1 MSTNKKIRTGQTGY
15 EPNTQKRTHL
25 FKVFLSEEEY
35 QQLEKEALASGSSSL
50 AKYARQVLFSGN
62 HAKQQQADFERQKHL
77 ELLAAMNRIGNNIN
91 QIARA
96 LNQRQ
101 QMTPDIHKTLAG
113 LKEKLN
119 LLVENTA
126 HAGGRI

>member
-1 MSTNKKIRTGQTGY
+1 MSTDKKKRTGQTGY

-35 QQLEKEALASGSSSL
+35 QQLEKEALGSGASSL
-50 AKYARQVLFSGN
+50 AKYARHILFSDN
-62 HAKQQQADFERQKHL
+62 HAKQQAIQLDKQKHL

-101 QMTPDIHKTLAG
+101 QMTPDMHKTLAG
-113 LKEKLN
+113 LKEKLH

-126 HAGGRI
+126 HEEAKI

>member
-1 MSTNKKIRTGQTGY
+1 MSTDKKKRTGQTGY
-15 EPNTQKRTHL
+15 EPNTHKRTHL

-35 QQLEKEALASGSSSL
+35 QQLEKEALASGSSTL
-50 AKYARQVLFSGN
+50 AKYARQILFSDN
-62 HAKQQQADFERQKHL
+62 HAKQQAIQLDKQKHL

-96 LNQRQ
+96 LNQHQ
-101 QMTPDIHKTLAG
+101 QMTPDMHKTLAG

-119 LLVENTA
+119 LLVENTE